1 MIHSVHIHNFQSH
14 DDTALD
20 LSPGIS
26 TLTGDSDQGKSA
38 AMRAIL
44 WAVTNRPQGDAY
56 VSDWTR
62 TPKGRIKAGE
72 ACWVDVS
79 VASGAGSVRVTRRR
93 SDDFNGYLV
102 GATRYEA
109 LRTDVPDDVAR
120 AFNIGPVNIQRQMD
134 PPFLVG
140 SKPAEAARFIN
151 QLVNLSDIDEAV
163 SAATSMTR
171 DNARQLKEATAEA
184 EAAEKRAVTLV
195 ALSRNADDAM
205 FRAEAAEK
213 GIAEAQKRHDTATE
227 TLGRWE
233 SLDAAARALEAPLS
247 RAEDAMGAY
256 AAALNAE
263 RPVTAR
269 YNAAVTTSREY
280 AVLPRFSDE
289 LERAEKALGTYGAL
303 EEPVRKAGAVAALA
317 PTIKPH
323 GDAARVCGMFPALER
338 AGLAIMRHRDAGMA
352 IAQRMRDADPHEL
365 AAVLKAWEAAG
376 RVAGLDLSAVVAPLN
391 RANRAE
397 RAMQAKRDAVAKLSA
412 ELRDYKGAGAAIED
426 IDEHLARLRLKLDGA
441 VCPTCGRPLHL

>member
-1 MIHSVHIHNFQSH
+1 MIHSVRIRNFQSH

-20 LSPGIS
+20 LSPGIN

-56 VSDWTR
+56 VSDWVR

-72 ACWVDVS
+72 ECRVDVAA
-79 VASGAGSVRVTRRR
+79 ASGAGSVRVTRRR

-102 GATRYEA
+102 GDTRYEA

-120 AFNIGPVNIQRQMD
+120 AFNLGPVNIQRQMD
-134 PPFLVG
+134 LPFLVG

-151 QLVNLSDIDEAV
+151 QLVNLSDIDEAI

-184 EAAEKRAVTLV
+184 EATEKRAEALV
-195 ALSRNADDAM
+195 ALSVQAGDAM
-205 FRAEAAEK
+205 ARAEAFES
-213 GIAEAQKRHDTATE
+213 GIAEAQKRHDTATD

-233 SLDAAARALEAPLS
+233 SLDATAKALEAPLS
-247 RAEDAMGAY
+247 RAEDAMAAY
-256 AAALNAE
+256 TAARNAE
-263 RPVTAR
+263 RPVAAR

-280 AVLPRFSDE
+280 AALPRFSDE

-303 EEPVRKAGAVAALA
+303 EDPVRKAGAVAALA
-317 PTIKPH
+317 PTIKQH
-323 GDAARVCGMFPALER
+323 GDAARVCGMAPALGR
-338 AGLAIMRHRDAGMA
+338 AGLALSRHRDADMA
-352 IAQRMRDADPHEL
+352 IAQRMRDADPLEL
-365 AAVLKAWEAAG
+365 AAVLKAWESAG
-376 RVAGLDLSAVVAPLN
+376 RVADLDLSAVVAPLN

-397 RAMQAKRDAVAKLSA
+397 RAMQAKRDAVARLSA
-412 ELRDYKGAGAAIED
+412 ELRDYNAAEVAIED
-426 IDEHLARLRLKLDGA
+426 IDEHLAHLRLKLDGA

>member
-14 DDTALD
+14 DDTVLD

-205 FRAEAAEK
+205 FRAEATEK

-227 TLGRWE
+227 MLGRWE

-269 YNAAVTTSREY
+269 YSAAVTTSREY